1 MVNRLFRKTPTAVL
15 SFLALI
21 IVAGLAACGTT
32 SPSSGGLYGSSSS
45 TATSGGTSNTSAQTT
60 CADSTALICTRS
72 VSVSGSNKN
81 ALVNR
86 DGKTLYYFTSDS
98 ATTVACTSAQGCIT
112 TWPPLMS
119 TSMSVAPIAGLT
131 GALTTV
137 DRSGQAQIE
146 YNGHP
151 LYTYAADS
159 APGDTK
165 GNGLFGKWF
174 VATVDLAPAS
184 GGSGGSGYGAGY

>member
-1 MVNRLFRKTPTAVL
+1 MVQRLVRKTPIPL
-15 SFLALI
+15 LLFLALA
-21 IVAGLAACGTT
+21 IVTGLAACGA
-32 SPSSGGLYGSSSS
+32 SGPSSGGLYGSSSS

-60 CADSTALICTRS
+60 CANSTALICTRS
-72 VSVSGSNKN
+72 VSVNGSSKN

-119 TSMSVAPIAGLT
+119 TSISVAPIAGLT
-131 GALTTV
+131 GVLTTV
-137 DRSGQAQIE
+137 DRSGQPQIE

-184 GGSGGSGYGAGY
+184 GSGGNGYGAGY

>member
-1 MVNRLFRKTPTAVL
+1 MAQKLFRRTPIPL
-15 SFLALI
+15 LLFLALT
-21 IVAGLAACGTT
+21 IVMGLAACGAT

-45 TATSGGTSNTSAQTT
+45 TATSGSTSGATAQTS

-72 VSVSGSNKN
+72 VSVNGTNKD
-81 ALVNR
+81 ALVSR

-98 ATTVACTSAQGCIT
+98 ATTVACTSAGGCIT

-119 TSMSVAPIAGLT
+119 TSASVSPISGLT
-131 GALTTV
+131 GVLTTV
-137 DRSGQAQIE
+137 DRSGQPQME

-165 GNGLFGKWF
+165 GDGLFGKWF

-184 GGSGGSGYGAGY
+184 GSDGNGYSGY

>member
-1 MVNRLFRKTPTAVL
+1 MTDKLLRKTPIPL
-15 SFLALI
+15 LLFLALA
-21 IVAGLAACGTT
+21 IVTGLAACGATAG
-32 SPSSGGLYGSSSS
+32 SSGGLYGSSSS
-45 TATSGGTSNTSAQTT
+45 TATSGNTGSTTAQTA
-60 CADSTALICTRS
+60 CANSTALICTRS

-98 ATTVACTSAQGCIT
+98 ATAVACTSAGGCIT

-131 GALTTV
+131 GVLTTV

-184 GGSGGSGYGAGY
+184 GSGGSGYGSGY

>member
-1 MVNRLFRKTPTAVL
+1 L
-15 SFLALI
+15 FLALA
-21 IVAGLAACGTT
+21 IVTGLAACGA
-32 SPSSGGLYGSSSS
+32 SGPSSGGLYGSSSS

-72 VSVSGSNKN
+72 VSVNGTNKN

-98 ATTVACTSAQGCIT
+98 ATTVACTSAPGCIT

-119 TSMSVAPIAGLT
+119 TSMSVAPISGLT
-131 GALTTV
+131 GTLTTV
-137 DRSGQAQIE
+137 DRSGQPQVE

-151 LYTYAADS
+151 LYNYAADS

-165 GNGLFGKWF
+165 GNGMFGKWF

-184 GGSGGSGYGAGY
+184 GSGGNGYGDGY

>member
-1 MVNRLFRKTPTAVL
+1 MADKLFRKTPIPL
-15 SFLALI
+15 LLLLALA
-21 IVAGLAACGTT
+21 IVTGLAACGAT

-45 TATSGGTSNTSAQTT
+45 TATSGNTSNTSAQTT

-72 VSVSGSNKN
+72 VSVNGSNKN

-131 GALTTV
+131 GVLTTV
-137 DRSGQAQIE
+137 DRSGQPQIE

-184 GGSGGSGYGAGY
+184 GSGGSGYGAGY

>member
-1 MVNRLFRKTPTAVL
+1 MADKLFRKTPIPL
-15 SFLALI
+15 LLLLALA
-21 IVAGLAACGTT
+21 VVTGLAACGATAG
-32 SPSSGGLYGSSSS
+32 SSGGLYGSSS
-45 TATSGGTSNTSAQTT
+45 TATSSGNTNASAQTA
-60 CADSTALICTRS
+60 CANSTALICTRS

-86 DGKTLYYFTSDS
+86 DGRTLYYFTSDS
-98 ATTVACTSAQGCIT
+98 ATAVACTSSGGCIT

-131 GALTTV
+131 GVLTTV
-137 DRSGQAQIE
+137 DRSGQAQME

-184 GGSGGSGYGAGY
+184 GGSGGNGYGDGY

>member
-1 MVNRLFRKTPTAVL
+1 MAQKLFRRTPIPL
-15 SFLALI
+15 LLFLALT
-21 IVAGLAACGTT
+21 IVMGLAACGAT
-32 SPSSGGLYGSSSS
+32 SPSSGGLYGSSGS
-45 TATSGGTSNTSAQTT
+45 TATSGNTSGSTAQTS

-72 VSVSGSNKN
+72 VSVNGTNKD
-81 ALVNR
+81 ALVSR

-98 ATTVACTSAQGCIT
+98 ATTVACTSAGGCIT

-119 TSMSVAPIAGLT
+119 TSASVSPISGLT
-131 GALTTV
+131 GVLTTV
-137 DRSGQAQIE
+137 DRSGQPQME

-165 GNGLFGKWF
+165 GDGLFGKWF

-184 GGSGGSGYGAGY
+184 GSDGNGYSGY